1 MKMEKRLLKKCSLE
15 EISQTCK
22 SEFVKTDFKP
32 VWKRYKCL
40 FLGFGSKIRI
50 FDVNLQNSPFFGIP
64 FLQKAHFPSRERP
77 RCTHKYVFRNYHNMR
92 NI

>member
-40 FLGFGSKIRI
+40 FWDLEAKSGFLMSTFKIHHFLESFFFTKSSFSFKGGSPMYSQIR
-50 FDVNLQNSPFFGIP
+50 FSKLP
-64 FLQKAHFPSRERP
+64 
-77 RCTHKYVFRNYHNMR
+77 
-92 NI
+92 